1 MATNTSGDL
10 YDVVVVGAGFAGLA
24 AARELSWLG
33 SSVCIVEGRNRIG
46 GRTWLDERLGRPLE
60 LGGGWVHWRQQ
71 VVWAELSRY
80 RLGLEAT
87 PVPELLAWIAAAD
100 CRTGTPAEFENWL
113 GDAAAKVVGDALS
126 VFPRPF
132 DALTSTA
139 EAIELDGLSAADRLR
154 SSGTADE
161 RSAIVRSLWS
171 GHLNAPAEAGGL
183 TEILRIAARADG
195 SLALLD
201 EVSGGYRIR
210 GGTRVLAEAMAKD
223 AAADV
228 VLGARVTSIEQDSG
242 RVLVSSSAGLHRARA
257 CIVTV
262 PRNALGGIEFRP
274 ELSPPKRRAIGSA
287 ASQGLKLWARVEGD
301 WPPFLALAP
310 DWYPLNC
317 VASEYHDSGTTFVV
331 AFGTDAAAIAADD
344 CGAVQEMLRHW
355 FPAMRVTG
363 SSGHNWV
370 SDDFSR
376 ETWPTLRPGH
386 LADVPKLAE
395 PDGALFFAGS
405 DYASGWAGYIDGAI
419 QSGIATARAA
429 QAGL

>member
-1 MATNTSGDL
+1 MATKTSGGG

-24 AARELSWLG
+24 AAREFSWLG
-33 SSVCIVEGRNRIG
+33 SSVCILEGRTRIG

-71 VVWAELSRY
+71 VVWAELNRY
-80 RLGLEAT
+80 GLKLEAS
-87 PVPELLAWIAAAD
+87 PAPELVAWIAGGD
-100 CRTGTPAEFENWL
+100 CRTGAPAEFENWL
-113 GDAAAKVVGDALS
+113 GDAAAEVVSDAVS

-132 DALTSTA
+132 DALTYTA
-139 EAIELDGLSAADRLR
+139 EAIEFDELSAADRL
-154 SSGTADE
+154 SSADSADE
-161 RSAIVRSLWS
+161 RNVIVRSLWS
-171 GHLNAPAEAGGL
+171 GHLNAPVEAGGL

-195 SLALLD
+195 NMALLD

-210 GGTRVLAEAMAKD
+210 GGTRTLAEAMAKD
-223 AAADV
+223 TAADV

-242 RVLVSSSAGLHRARA
+242 GVLVSSSSGRHRARA

-274 ELSPPKRRAIGSA
+274 QLSPPKQRAIGSA

-310 DWYPLNC
+310 DRYPLNY
-317 VASEYHDSGTTFVV
+317 ASSEYHDGGTTFVV
-331 AFGTDAAAIAADD
+331 AFGTDAAAIAPDD
-344 CGAVQEMLRHW
+344 GRAVQEMLRHW

-370 SDDFSR
+370 GDDFSR

-386 LADVPKLAE
+386 LADVPRLAE
-395 PDGALFFAGS
+395 PDGALFLAGS

-429 QAGL
+429 HPGL